1 MGLPNYRSL
10 AKLLKP
16 ADLFWNINMNSQ
28 HPPHPNSSESLTG
41 RSVFS
46 VEITPEG
53 VMVKTR
59 FLAEDGRIL
68 DLPAIF
74 PSPDYALAQIDE
86 LRALV
91 SQKFAEAVKLSGQ
104 AMADTTHI
112 VDHLKKSS

>member
-1 MGLPNYRSL
+1 MTKDNSL
-10 AKLLKP
+10 NQQ
-16 ADLFWNINMNSQ
+16 F
-28 HPPHPNSSESLTG
+28 TG

-59 FLAEDGRIL
+59 FLTEDGQVL
-68 DLPAIF
+68 DMPAIF

-91 SQKFAEAVKLSGQ
+91 SQQFADALKLSGQ
-104 AMADTTHI
+104 AMAETSAI
-112 VDHLKKSS
+112 VSEIQKKT

>member
-1 MGLPNYRSL
+1 MTTQQT
-10 AKLLKP
+10 
-16 ADLFWNINMNSQ
+16 F
-28 HPPHPNSSESLTG
+28 TG

-59 FLAEDGRIL
+59 FLTEDGQVL
-68 DLPAIF
+68 DMPAVF

-86 LRALV
+86 LRVLV

-104 AMADTTHI
+104 AIADTSEI
-112 VDHLKKSS
+112 VKQFKKPN

>member
-1 MGLPNYRSL
+1 MTSQENPQLNPN
-10 AKLLKP
+10 
-16 ADLFWNINMNSQ
+16 
-28 HPPHPNSSESLTG
+28 ETLTG

-46 VEITPEG
+46 IEITPEG

-59 FLAEDGRIL
+59 FLADDGRVL

-91 SQKFAEAVKLSGQ
+91 SQKFAQAVKLSGQ

-112 VDHLKKSS
+112 VEHLKKPS

>member
-1 MGLPNYRSL
+1 MTTNQT
-10 AKLLKP
+10 
-16 ADLFWNINMNSQ
+16 F
-28 HPPHPNSSESLTG
+28 TG

-59 FLAEDGRIL
+59 FLTEDGQVL
-68 DLPAIF
+68 DMPAVF

-104 AMADTTHI
+104 AMADSSEI
-112 VDHLKKSS
+112 VKQFKKPN

>member
-1 MGLPNYRSL
+1 
-10 AKLLKP
+10 
-16 ADLFWNINMNSQ
+16 MNT
-28 HPPHPNSSESLTG
+28 HETLTG

-59 FLAEDGRIL
+59 FLTDDGKVL
-68 DLPAIF
+68 DLPAVF

-86 LRALV
+86 LRNLV

-104 AMADTTHI
+104 AMADTSHI
-112 VDHLKKSS
+112 VEHLKKPS

>member
-1 MGLPNYRSL
+1 MTTNQT
-10 AKLLKP
+10 
-16 ADLFWNINMNSQ
+16 F
-28 HPPHPNSSESLTG
+28 TG

-59 FLAEDGRIL
+59 FLTEDGQVL
-68 DLPAIF
+68 DMPAVF

-104 AMADTTHI
+104 AIADTSEI
-112 VDHLKKSS
+112 VNQLKKPN

>member
-1 MGLPNYRSL
+1 MTTNQT
-10 AKLLKP
+10 
-16 ADLFWNINMNSQ
+16 F
-28 HPPHPNSSESLTG
+28 TG

-59 FLAEDGRIL
+59 FLTEDGQVL
-68 DLPAIF
+68 DMPAVF

-104 AMADTTHI
+104 AIADTSEI
-112 VDHLKKSS
+112 VKQFKKPN

>member
-1 MGLPNYRSL
+1 M
-10 AKLLKP
+10 
-16 ADLFWNINMNSQ
+16 
-28 HPPHPNSSESLTG
+28 SSNETLTG

-53 VMVKTR
+53 VMIKTR

-68 DLPAIF
+68 DMPAIF

-91 SQKFAEAVKLSGQ
+91 SQQFADALKLSGQ
-104 AMADTTHI
+104 AMADTSTI
-112 VDHLKKSS
+112 VSEIQKKT

>member
-1 MGLPNYRSL
+1 M
-10 AKLLKP
+10 
-16 ADLFWNINMNSQ
+16 
-28 HPPHPNSSESLTG
+28 SSNETLTG

-53 VMVKTR
+53 VMIKTR

-68 DLPAIF
+68 DMPAIF

-91 SQKFAEAVKLSGQ
+91 SQQFADALKLSGQ
-104 AMADTTHI
+104 AMAETSAI
-112 VDHLKKSS
+112 VSEIQKKT

>member
-1 MGLPNYRSL
+1 M
-10 AKLLKP
+10 
-16 ADLFWNINMNSQ
+16 
-28 HPPHPNSSESLTG
+28 SSNETLTG

-53 VMVKTR
+53 VMIKTR

-68 DLPAIF
+68 DMPAIF

-91 SQKFAEAVKLSGQ
+91 SQQFADALKLSGQ
-104 AMADTTHI
+104 AMADTSVI
-112 VDHLKKSS
+112 VSEIQKKT

>member
-1 MGLPNYRSL
+1 M
-10 AKLLKP
+10 
-16 ADLFWNINMNSQ
+16 
-28 HPPHPNSSESLTG
+28 SSNETLTG

-53 VMVKTR
+53 VMIKTR

-68 DLPAIF
+68 DMPAIF

-91 SQKFAEAVKLSGQ
+91 SQQFADALKLSGQ
-104 AMADTTHI
+104 AMADTSAI
-112 VDHLKKSS
+112 VSEIQKKT